1 MFVPKMWTT
10 HTATH
15 ALKLLTELKEYTDL
29 QEKKPKIPLITTAE
43 AG

>member
-29 QEKKPKIPLITTAE
+29 QGKKIPLITTAE